1 MKRRPLNTQLVA
13 VLLGVA
19 SCAGIGQRAAAADD
33 PAHQIIGV
41 WGMATNDN
49 AAADPF
55 CKRRAFEFKGG
66 NVFVYHD
73 KEAGTTKEGKYAIAG
88 DKLVLTGDKH
98 RTETSLLH
106 FEGGIIR
113 LASEDG
119 KHSATLSRC
128 PSPQ

>member
-1 MKRRPLNTQLVA
+1 MKRRSLNAQLVA
-13 VLLGVA
+13 VLLGA
-19 SCAGIGQRAAAADD
+19 SCAGIGPLAAADD

-55 CKRRAFEFKGG
+55 CKRRAFEFKEGS
-66 NVFVYHD
+66 VFVYHD
-73 KEAGTTKEGKYAIAG
+73 KEAGKINEGTYAIAG

-98 RTETSLLH
+98 KTETSLFH
-106 FEGGIIR
+106 IDGGVIH

-128 PSPQ
+128 PATQ